1 MLNGESVTSLY
12 GSAVLNPSVIP
23 SVKSPAKTSMSAKHI
38 FFLVLHISSVI
49 PLVNTDRM
57 CPSVYTSGMTNVKY
71 SVCIKQIFGSVRV
84 LSACGQLDCLE
95 FGQ

>member
-1 MLNGESVTSLY
+1 L
-12 GSAVLNPSVIP
+12 VIP
-23 SVKSPAKTSMSAKHI
+23 LEKSPAKTSMSANHL
-38 FFLVLHISSVI
+38 FFLILHISFVI

-71 SVCIKQIFGSVRV
+71 SVGIKRIFGSVRV